1 MKQAIADVHVQ
12 LSNDRDTREVVI
24 PSLHGQRRSDPLRAR
39 RFGVS
44 NDGAGSRCEAAPDCT
59 RPLLSHCL
67 RTAAPGIPSRGSI
80 AAAGDRESFAP
91 PVGHGRPRRAVPGAV
106 TKKNGRPL
114 ARGPAARKPSGNL
127 ISSRTA
133 AGWPGPRRR
142 SGGPAAT
149 GRAGPRYSAALPEVS
164 ASSFS
169 ARARLPAASIFFSSL
184 ASTRS
189 LIDWFQ

>member
-1 MKQAIADVHVQ
+1 VQ
-12 LSNDRDTREVVI
+12 TATPGR
-24 PSLHGQRRSDPLRAR
+24 PYRAGKEKR
-39 RFGVS
+39 PAPCQ
-44 NDGAGSRCEAAPDCT
+44 GAGRKETQRQFDLEPHRRWVA
-59 RPLLSHCL
+59 
-67 RTAAPGIPSRGSI
+67 GSS
-80 AAAGDRESFAP
+80 E
-91 PVGHGRPRRAVPGAV
+91 
-106 TKKNGRPL
+106 T
-114 ARGPAARKPSGNL
+114 
-127 ISSRTA
+127 
-133 AGWPGPRRR
+133 